1 MADDK
6 MRLIKVRSEQR
17 ATFKRRCLHQ
27 KKKLADVWRRPNG
40 IHNKQRRL
48 LKAKGPMP
56 NSGYGSPA
64 AVRNL
69 HPSGFAEVLV
79 YNPKGLEGLDNET
92 QAIRIAG
99 SVGGKKRASI
109 QEKAIAAGLRVLNP
123 KERKSPEENA
133 EEVNSDE

>member
-27 KKKLADVWRRPNG
+27 KKKLADVWRKPTG
-40 IHNKQRRL
+40 MHNKQRRL

-64 AVRNL
+64 AVRGL

-79 YNPKGLEGLDNET
+79 YNPDGLEGLNSET

-99 SVGGKKRASI
+99 SVGGKKRAAI
-109 QEKAIAAGLRVLNP
+109 QEKAIAAGLRILNP
-123 KERKSPEENA
+123 KERRSPENET
-133 EEVNSDE
+133 EEGNSDE

>member
-1 MADDK
+1 
-6 MRLIKVRSEQR
+6 VRSEQR

-27 KKKLADVWRRPNG
+27 KKKLADVWRKPTG
-40 IHNKQRRL
+40 MHNKQRRL

-64 AVRNL
+64 AVRGL

-79 YNPKGLEGLDNET
+79 YNPDGLEGLNNET

-99 SVGGKKRASI
+99 SVGGKKRAAI
-109 QEKAIAAGLRVLNP
+109 QEKAIAAGLKILNP
-123 KERKSPEENA
+123 KERRSPENET
-133 EEVNSDE
+133 EEGNSDE